1 MTGYLVRRFF
11 QMIIVVLLSTV
22 AIYLLLNLAP
32 GGPLSGLNL
41 GADRKS
47 RFSEAD
53 KARIESYLGLDKPLA
68 LRYLAWLIGEDWLGA
83 DWLYLGLSPYTAP
96 KLDAEG
102 NQIVNDEGFRPC
114 VRDQFDE
121 MQELQIAALLDA
133 PVVEA
138 CTAQITADED
148 GVEDK
153 TQYRSCLQKEFRAY
167 KKVQD
172 VPEGAV
178 TECGGGSDARAA
190 CWEASLTEERL
201 NKCDAT
207 REVVYMEPR
216 RFWADPGP
224 AYLNPGYE
232 MWVWGEEREENVFHA
247 ERIAVRPEGER
258 PDDVAAVGLMVS
270 QEGGTIVL
278 EPVGAARKYTVISD
292 DDTEFI
298 FPSEGEAQ
306 PRPEGGAWLNVGWLF
321 GSNGL
326 LSKYSGFHGDQRGV
340 LRMDWGVS
348 WKLAA
353 GQPVSDLIRSRLGN
367 TVLLMST
374 AAIISLLVAI
384 PLGIYSA
391 VHQYSK
397 MDYVVTTF
405 SFFGTAMPVFW
416 FGLMMILLFS
426 YLFKQ
431 WGEFAFSYLAAI
443 VPVVTIV
450 AYRVRRNVRGRV
462 EGTEW
467 RLWVWGT
474 VIAMLVILVL
484 GLGPKVN
491 VPLYAMPAGGT
502 QTLKTQAEPG
512 TLLAAINATPNGIID
527 RLVHIVLPATVL
539 SLLYM
544 AGWSRFMRSSML
556 EVLRQDYV
564 RTARAK
570 GLHERAVIAKHALR
584 NALIPI
590 ITIVVFQI
598 PGIFGGA
605 ILTETIFSYPGI
617 GRLYFTALGQND
629 WPIVMIFLFITAI
642 LVVVATLLGD
652 ILYTVVDPRI
662 RFS

>member
-1 MTGYLVRRFF
+1 MAGYLVRRFF
-11 QMIIVVLLSTV
+11 QMIIVVLLSTI

-53 KARIESYLGLDKPLA
+53 KARLESYLGLDKPLA
-68 LRYLAWLIGEDWLGA
+68 LRYVTWLIGEDWLGA
-83 DWLYLGLSPYTAP
+83 DWLYLGLSPYRAP
-96 KLDAEG
+96 KLDPEG
-102 NQIVNDEGFRPC
+102 NQIISDEGFRPC
-114 VRDQFDE
+114 VREQFDE

-133 PVVEA
+133 PEVEA
-138 CTAQITADED
+138 CAAQITADED

-153 TQYRSCLQKEFRAY
+153 THYRSCLQKEFRAY
-167 KKVQD
+167 KKEQD

-178 TECGGGSDARAA
+178 AECSGGSDARAA

-201 NKCDAT
+201 NTCDAALD
-207 REVVYMEPR
+207 VVYMDPR

-224 AYLNPGYE
+224 AHLNPGYE
-232 MWVWGEEREENVFHA
+232 MWVWGEEREENVVYA
-247 ERIAVRPEGER
+247 DRIAVRPKGER
-258 PDDVAAVGLMVS
+258 PDDVVAVGLMVG
-270 QEGGTIVL
+270 QEGGTIKL
-278 EPVGAARKYTVISD
+278 EPVGGARKYTVIAG

-298 FPSEGEAQ
+298 FPLEGEAQ
-306 PRPEGGAWLNVGWLF
+306 PRPEGGVWLNVGWLF
-321 GSNGL
+321 GSDGL

-348 WKLAA
+348 WKLAS

-374 AAIISLLVAI
+374 ATLVSLLVAI

-431 WGEFAFSYLAAI
+431 WGEFALPYLAAI
-443 VPVVTIV
+443 VPIVAIV
-450 AYRVRRNVRGRV
+450 AYQVRRNVKGRV
-462 EGTEW
+462 EATEW

-474 VIAMLVILVL
+474 VIATLAILFL
-484 GLGPKVN
+484 GLGPKVD
-491 VPLYAMPAGGT
+491 VPLYSMPAGGT
-502 QTLKTQAEPG
+502 QTLKAKAEPG
-512 TLLAAINATPNGIID
+512 TLLNALNATPNGIVD
-527 RLVHIVLPATVL
+527 RLMHIVLPATCL

-590 ITIVVFQI
+590 VTIVVFQI

-617 GRLYFTALGQND
+617 GRLYFSALGQND
-629 WPIVMIFLFITAI
+629 WPIMMIFLFISAI